1 MSRNESSNIYA
12 GLTST
17 SSSTASSSTAPP
29 AAAGDETTAEMTDG
43 LAESALAMSGAG
55 GAEETLGLVLSLA
68 VTLISGCDCAGLFVQ
83 DRGTVRTP
91 LYTDHLVIEV
101 DGLQHSLGEGP
112 CLAAL
117 EQGLTIYTADLAED
131 ARWSAFG
138 PQATAI
144 GVRSA
149 LALPLLAGGTLGA
162 LNLYA
167 RSPLAFTAVDRARA
181 LILAAFAGMALTA
194 ATTNE
199 SAERRADDL
208 HGALASR
215 ELIGQAQGILIERNR
230 ITATQAFDVL
240 RRASQHMN
248 VKLREVAQTLIDT
261 GENPDTG
268 AKPT

>member
-1 MSRNESSNIYA
+1 LVQSA
-12 GLTST
+12 Q
-17 SSSTASSSTAPP
+17 
-29 AAAGDETTAEMTDG
+29 
-43 LAESALAMSGAG
+43 ALADAG
-55 GAEETLGLVLSLA
+55 GAEETLALVLSLA
-68 VTLISGCDCAGLFVQ
+68 VTLIGGCDCAGLFVQ

-91 LYTDHLVIEV
+91 LYTDRLVIEV

-117 EQGLTIYTADLAED
+117 ADGLTVYAADLAGD
-131 ARWSAFG
+131 PRWSTFG
-138 PQATAI
+138 PKAAAV

-149 LALPLLAGGTLGA
+149 LALPLLAGNTLGA

-167 RSPLAFTAVDRARA
+167 GAPEAFSAVDRARA
-181 LILAAFAGMALTA
+181 LLIAAFAGMALTA

-199 SAERRADDL
+199 LAQRRADDL
-208 HGALASR
+208 QGALVSR
-215 ELIGQAQGILIERNR
+215 EVIGQAQGILIERNR
-230 ITATQAFDVL
+230 ITAAQAFDVL

-268 AKPT
+268 ATRT